1 MSANRSPQNGAS
13 IPVEFYLIE
22 WFDLRRTG
30 GLADWLFSSLAD
42 TLASI
47 RFVQSRVQI

>member
-22 WFDLRRTG
+22 WSDLMRTG
-30 GLADWLFSSLAD
+30 GLADWRTGGLAD
-42 TLASI
+42 WRTGAFS
-47 RFVQSRVQI
+47 V